1 LLPIRGFQIQ
11 GFVEEEEEEE
21 EEVGEKAA
29 ISSAI
34 LF

>member
-21 EEVGEKAA
+21 EVGEKAA

>member
-11 GFVEEEEEEE
+11 GFVEEEEEE
-21 EEVGEKAA
+21 VGEKAA